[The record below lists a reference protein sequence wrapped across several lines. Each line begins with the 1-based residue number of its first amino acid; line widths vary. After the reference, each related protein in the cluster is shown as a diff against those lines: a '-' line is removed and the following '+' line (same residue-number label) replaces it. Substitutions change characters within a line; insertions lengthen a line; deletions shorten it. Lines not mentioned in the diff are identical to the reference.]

1 MDRIIY
7 KMIIIEALE
16 LGRLLTNHTGCQH
29 IKGFPT
35 IPARIYSVKF

>member
-7 KMIIIEALE
+7 KMMTIGALE
-16 LGRLLTNHTGCQH
+16 LGRLFTNHTGCQH
-29 IKGFPT
+29 IKGIPT